1 MKRNER
7 LGDRDGKLRFLRA
20 LKSNLGLV
28 YASSKETG
36 LSVEDHNRWMA
47 DDADYKKQ
55 VAEIDGHAID
65 YVESTLLKLVEER
78 NPQAI
83 MFYLKTKGKDRGYVE
98 KASPGEQ
105 KDRGEDLPVDMSRED
120 KRKVI
125 LQLMK
130 DSGVKVD

>member
-1 MKRNER
+1 MKRTER
-7 LGDRDGKLRFLRA
+7 LGDREGKMKFLKS

-36 LSVEDHNRWMA
+36 ISVEDHNRWMSV
-47 DDADYKKQ
+47 DNDYKKQ
-55 VAEIDGHAID
+55 VSEIDGHAID

-83 MFYLKTKGKDRGYVE
+83 MFYLKTKGKERGYVE
-98 KASPGEQ
+98 KTVASEQ
-105 KDRGEDLPVDMSRED
+105 KDKGEDLPVDMNRED
-120 KRKVI
+120 KRKII

-130 DSGVKVD
+130 DSGIKVD

>member
-1 MKRNER
+1 MK
-7 LGDRDGKLRFLRA
+7 FLKS

-36 LSVEDHNRWMA
+36 ISIEDHNRWMSV
-47 DDADYKKQ
+47 DNDYKKQ
-55 VAEIDGHAID
+55 VSEIDGHAID

-83 MFYLKTKGKDRGYVE
+83 MFYLKTKGKERGYVE
-98 KASPGEQ
+98 KTVASEQ
-105 KDRGEDLPVDMSRED
+105 KDKGEDLPVDMNRED
-120 KRKVI
+120 KRKII

-130 DSGVKVD
+130 DSGIKVD

>member
-1 MKRNER
+1 MKRGER
-7 LGDRDGKLRFLRA
+7 LGDREGKTKFLRA

-36 LSVEDHNRWMA
+36 ISVEDHTRWMSE
-47 DDADYKKQ
+47 DGEYKKQ
-55 VAEIDGHAID
+55 VTEIDGHAID

-98 KASPGEQ
+98 KAPTGEQ
-105 KDRGEDLPVDMSRED
+105 KDKGEDLPVDMTRED

-130 DSGVKVD
+130 DSGVKID

>member
-1 MKRNER
+1 MRRGER
-7 LGDRDGKLRFLRA
+7 LGDRDGKLRFLRS
-20 LKSNLGLV
+20 LKANLGLV
-28 YASSKETG
+28 FASSKETG
-36 LSVEDHNRWMA
+36 ISVEDHNRWLSE
-47 DDADYKKQ
+47 DSDYKKQ
-55 VAEIDGHAID
+55 VIEIDGHAID

-98 KASPGEQ
+98 KAPTGEQ
-105 KDRGEDLPVDMSRED
+105 KDKGEDLPFDMSRED
-120 KRKVI
+120 KLKVI